1 MTPEPVKTK
10 WRLPRGWLI
19 WLAMT
24 ALGVA
29 LSMGSW
35 FSGDVGAGAEGV
47 KPLFNAVQMLVIPGW
62 AVVRLFSRVWHA
74 SPLMGAVV
82 ANAIGWGLWWAAIH
96 ATLHVRRRLL
106 RRMTPRVAGEGEI
119 DPGRRRWLVDAP
131 LALVTLGGAGAIAEA
146 AFVGP
151 WRLTTARYTVPIADL
166 PACFEGLRI
175 AHIADTH
182 LGPRI
187 PSEFVREAV
196 RLAIDLKPD
205 LFFLGGDYI
214 HNGTHFIKPAAAL
227 VRPLVETNI
236 PVVGVLGNHDWYGD
250 GEAMGAALV
259 REGVRMIDNDR
270 TFLAP
275 DRRLT
280 IWADN
285 GAMCIA
291 GLGDLLESYV
301 RVDAALAGVD
311 PKMPRLVLA
320 HNPDTAEIR
329 QFKAEARPA
338 RVDLMISGHTHGGQ
352 VALPLI
358 GPLIVPSRYGRK
370 YAGGLVDGPSFRVLV
385 SRGVGMS
392 LVPVRFNV
400 PPEVVEITLTRA

>member
-1 MTPEPVKTK
+1 MTSEPVKKK
-10 WRLPRGWLI
+10 WRLPRGWQV

-24 ALGVA
+24 ALGVT

-35 FSGDVGAGAEGV
+35 FSGDVGTGAEGV
-47 KPLFNAVQMLVIPGW
+47 KPLFNAVQVLVLPGW

-82 ANAIGWGLWWAAIH
+82 ANALGWALWWWGVHVA
-96 ATLHVRRRLL
+96 LRVRRGLL
-106 RRMTPRVAGEGEI
+106 RRMGPGTVDQEQI
-119 DPGRRRWLVDAP
+119 DQGRRRWVVDAP
-131 LALVTLGGAGAIAEA
+131 LAIVSLGGAGAIAEA

-151 WRLTTARYTVPIADL
+151 WRLTTAKYRVPVADL

-175 AHIADTH
+175 VHLADTH

-196 RLAIDLKPD
+196 RRAIDLKPD

-214 HNGTHFIKPAAAL
+214 HNGTHFIKPSAAL
-227 VRPLVETNI
+227 MRPLAETNI

-250 GEAMGAALV
+250 GIAMGKALQDA
-259 REGVRMIDNDR
+259 GVRMVDNDR
-270 TFLAP
+270 LFLAP

-280 IWADN
+280 IFADN

-301 RVDAALAGVD
+301 RVDAALVGVD
-311 PKMPRLVLA
+311 PGMPRLVLA
-320 HNPDTAEIR
+320 HNPDTAEIG
-329 QFKAEARPA
+329 QFKAEARPP
-338 RVDLMISGHTHGGQ
+338 RVDLMICGHTHGGQ
-352 VALPLI
+352 VALPFI
-358 GPLIVPSRYGRK
+358 GPPIVPSRYGRK
-370 YAGGLVDGPSFRVLV
+370 YAGGLVEGPSFRVLV

>member
-1 MTPEPVKTK
+1 V
-10 WRLPRGWLI
+10 
-19 WLAMT
+19 
-24 ALGVA
+24 
-29 LSMGSW
+29 
-35 FSGDVGAGAEGV
+35 GAEGV

-62 AVVRLFSRVWHA
+62 AVVRVFSHVWHA
-74 SPLMGAVV
+74 SPFMGAVV
-82 ANAIGWGLWWAAIH
+82 ANAIGWGLWWWAVHAALR
-96 ATLHVRRRLL
+96 ARCGLL
-106 RRMTPRVAGEGEI
+106 RKIGERCADAEEV
-119 DPGRRRWLVDAP
+119 DAGRRRWLVDAP
-131 LALVTLGGAGAIAEA
+131 LAMVSLGGVGVVAEA

-175 AHIADTH
+175 VHLADTH

-196 RLAIDLKPD
+196 RRAIDLKPD

-214 HNGTHFIKPAAAL
+214 HNGTHFIKPAAGL

-270 TFLAP
+270 TFLTP

-280 IWADN
+280 IFADN

-311 PKMPRLVLA
+311 PNMPRLVLA
-320 HNPDTAEIR
+320 HNPDTAEVAE
-329 QFKAEARPA
+329 FKHNARPA

-352 VALPLI
+352 VALPFI
-358 GPLIVPSRYGRK
+358 GPPIVPSRYGRK
-370 YAGGLVDGPSFRVLV
+370 YAGGLVDGPAFRVLI

>member
-1 MTPEPVKTK
+1 MTPEPEKTK
-10 WRLPRGWLI
+10 WRPPRGWQI

-35 FSGDVGAGAEGV
+35 FSGDVGVGAEGV

-74 SPLMGAVV
+74 GPLTGAVV
-82 ANAIGWGLWWAAIH
+82 ANAIGWGLWWIGIH
-96 ATLHVRRRLL
+96 AALRVRRGLL
-106 RRMTPRVAGEGEI
+106 RRMAGLAAHQEQV
-119 DPGRRRWLVDAP
+119 DAGRRRWLVDAP

-166 PACFEGLRI
+166 PGCLEGLRI
-175 AHIADTH
+175 VHIADTH

-187 PSEFVREAV
+187 PSEFVRDAV
-196 RLAIDLKPD
+196 RRAIDLKPD

-214 HNGTHFIKPAAAL
+214 HNGTHFIKPAAVL

-250 GEAMGAALV
+250 GVAMGAALV
-259 REGVRMIDNDR
+259 REGVRMVDNDR
-270 TFLAP
+270 MFLTP

-280 IWADN
+280 IFADN

-301 RVDAALAGVD
+301 RVGAALGGVD

-320 HNPDTAEIR
+320 HNPDTAEIAE
-329 QFKAEARPA
+329 FKHNPAPA

-352 VALPLI
+352 VALPFI

-370 YAGGLVDGPSFRVLV
+370 YAGGLVDGPAFRVLI